1 MEPPP
6 LGKGTD
12 EGALQTKGAGRQDNP
27 GAVMVSRSTH
37 VSLHRRQRE
46 KALRKTS
53 DSSWKRSKWPFHR
66 IWTFIYIYIYAVS
79 NKLESQRARELLKER
94 ENERGGE
101 RKMESLKTG
110 KILDGY

>member
-1 MEPPP
+1 MEGAARVEAGRRGEEPRRQMMEPPP

-12 EGALQTKGAGRQDNP
+12 EGALQTTGAGRQDNP

-66 IWTFIYIYIYAVS
+66 IWTFIYIYICCFQQTGES
-79 NKLESQRARELLKER
+79 ESQRATER
-94 ENERGGE
+94 ERE
-101 RKMESLKTG
+101 
-110 KILDGY
+110 